1 MTRAP
6 RQLRRRKMGQIL
18 DKLKGKA
25 KRLQSKFTGDE
36 AKKAEGRLDELKGD
50 IKEKIEDIKR
60 PPPR

>member
-1 MTRAP
+1 
-6 RQLRRRKMGQIL
+6 MGQIL